1 MQENDET
8 EFHENDETSEDVL
21 DEKFEPSHLREAIEG
36 HDREKLTKI
45 FDLIPDA
52 DIAEAAEELSIAQLL
67 SLFREVPSSKT
78 APVFDELSQSKK
90 EELVNALKDKDL
102 VSLIARNRTTWPIRL
117 GTCRPTWPRKSSMPP
132 RRKCGRTSTA
142 SSSSR
147 KARPGPS

>member
-21 DEKFEPSHLREAIEG
+21 DEKFEPSHLREAIDG

-67 SLFREVPSSKT
+67 SLFPDR
-78 APVFDELSQSKK
+78 VFHLSHR
-90 EELVNALKDKDL
+90 
-102 VSLIARNRTTWPIRL
+102 VSVSDTR
-117 GTCRPTWPRKSSMPP
+117 G
-132 RRKCGRTSTA
+132 
-142 SSSSR
+142 
-147 KARPGPS
+147 